1 MARRKKY
8 RVQRGPTARERL
20 HAAICGEVS
29 PAHDAWLAERQKF
42 IDSLPRLSPAEVLAL
57 LERPAL
63 VATALLFHRLR
74 REVLA
79 APDGREMFDAFGR
92 RWMELYGGGR
102 LPGDWWDGWP
112 DDLRVYGGE

>member
-1 MARRKKY
+1 MSRLRIKKRKPAG
-8 RVQRGPTARERL
+8 RAALDAEMCAAAPAREDWERR
-20 HAAICGEVS
+20 
-29 PAHDAWLAERQKF
+29 RQKF

-57 LERPAL
+57 LEQPAL
-63 VATALLFHRLR
+63 VTTATLFHRLR

-102 LPGDWWDGWP
+102 LPATWWDGWP
-112 DDLRVYGGE
+112 EDLRVYGGH

>member
-1 MARRKKY
+1 MARTRKKY
-8 RVQRGPTARERL
+8 RAHRGPSAQERL
-20 HAAICGEVS
+20 HAGICATT

-57 LERPAL
+57 LEQPAL
-63 VATALLFHRLR
+63 VTTAILFHRLR

-102 LPGDWWDGWP
+102 LPATWWHGWP
-112 DDLRVYGGE
+112 EDLRVYGGH